1 MTAPHN
7 SDEPS
12 VLVRLP
18 ADVLAALDR
27 GCAGRSRASVLRGI
41 VADAVCPPPS
51 AEAQAAAMRA
61 KLDPRSQYKDLRQA
75 LAAAHEDGLEEHGPG
90 ALSSGAM
97 SGITILLRR
106 GATYALLWRT
116 TTGWARTEVG
126 A

>member
-1 MTAPHN
+1 MTPPHN

-51 AEAQAAAMRA
+51 AEAQATAMRA
-61 KLDPRSQYKDLRQA
+61 KLDPRSQYKDLRAA
-75 LAAAHEDGLEEHGPG
+75 LDASHADGWEEHGHAPSDAPPG
-90 ALSSGAM
+90 A
-97 SGITILLRR
+97 ILLRR
-106 GATYALLWRT
+106 GARYAVLWRT
-116 TTGWARTEVG
+116 TVGWARTEVG
-126 A
+126 T